1 MAAAS
6 LSYREE
12 YYGNAVRYREVAP
25 IAKEKK
31 RIIEMPRPHI
41 DTVMRTRA
49 LILVMVLTVVLSVLT
64 MRSVVSAMRGYELV
78 QMQRA
83 AAQLENENKQL
94 EVQIAHLRAPQRIKD
109 IATNDL
115 GMIMP
120 KNVYFAAEK
129 Q

>member
-78 QMQRA
+78 QLRQQA
-83 AAQLENENKQL
+83 IQLEQENKGL
-94 EVQIAHLRAPQRIKD
+94 ELKIAELKAPQRIKD
-109 IATNDL
+109 LATNEL
-115 GMIMP
+115 GMVVP
-120 KNVYFAAEK
+120 KEFYFAEGNR
-129 Q
+129 